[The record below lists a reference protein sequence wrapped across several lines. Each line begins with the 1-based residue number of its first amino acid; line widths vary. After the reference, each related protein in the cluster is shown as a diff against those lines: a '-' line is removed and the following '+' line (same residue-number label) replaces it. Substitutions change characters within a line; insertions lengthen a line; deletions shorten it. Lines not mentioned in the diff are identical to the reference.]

1 MSEYRLL
8 VADGALPEVARA
20 PAPWTLQGDGWIV
33 LLRLPESVR
42 RDPRHLPPEL
52 RDRPLSGPSMVM
64 FVDYTASP
72 AGPYRELLY
81 IPGRFEL
88 GDGRRA
94 WSVTRIYVS
103 TWESVVNGRVNWGI
117 PKDRADFHRE
127 PFGRGERLSVTVDGH
142 EAAALELAPRG
153 PALPFHAAL
162 LPRSLRTL
170 VQHHAERRFELA
182 PGARGHAA
190 LGRVQRLASDGSLFP
205 SLADARVLLAL
216 RAPRF
221 TLWFPAA
228 TSSAG
233 QQPRA
238 RRSG

>member
-8 VADGALPEVARA
+8 AADGELPEVARA
-20 PAPWTLQGDGWIV
+20 PAPWALRGDGWIL
-33 LLRLPESVR
+33 LLRLPEAVR

-52 RDRPLSGPSMVM
+52 RDRPLSGPSVVM
-64 FVDYTASP
+64 FVDYAESP

-103 TWESVVNGRVNWGI
+103 TWESVVNGRLNWGI

-127 PFGRGERLSVTVDGH
+127 PLGRGERLSVAVDGQ
-142 EAAALELAPRG
+142 AAATLELVPRG

-162 LPRSLRTL
+162 LPRGLRTL
-170 VQHHAERRFELA
+170 VQYHAGRRFELA
-182 PGARGHAA
+182 PGARGRTA
-190 LGRVQRLASDGSLFP
+190 LGQVQRLASDGTLFP
-205 SLADARVLLAL
+205 ALAAARVLLAL

-221 TLWFPAA
+221 TLEFPVANQIA
-228 TSSAG
+228 
-233 QQPRA
+233 
-238 RRSG
+238 